1 MPNGRTCGLALWLM
15 TAMML
20 GSDASAA
27 SPITVEKGE
36 RYFLSA
42 PVSYWIYQ
50 ADAKK
55 CGLPLDKVKCQGDKD
70 LTNCAYSQGAC
81 EWAYVA
87 DNATDE
93 KVTLYSSDANCGG
106 FTLTGEWPALLFAS
120 AQECLKAVPAS
131 RDFMLEKVLGTYGS
145 RMIVRRKSD

>member
-1 MPNGRTCGLALWLM
+1 MPNRKSCGLALWLM
-15 TAMML
+15 TAMWP

-27 SPITVEKGE
+27 PPITVEKGE
-36 RYFLSA
+36 RFYLSA

-70 LTNCAYSQGAC
+70 LTICAYSQGAC

-87 DNATDE
+87 DIAADE

-106 FTLTGEWPALLFAS
+106 FTLTGEWSALLFAS

-131 RDFMLEKVLGTYGS
+131 RDFMLEKVLGTYGT
-145 RMIVRRKSD
+145 RMIVRRKSN